1 MGVEKKSV
9 TLTIRGRSY
18 SLRTEADSQR
28 LKQVEGLVN
37 SRLDELE
44 EQSGTKSGAGLS
56 DVRLLMLALLN
67 VADECLTH
75 QQNFE
80 TVEERV
86 ETLNETLSLMLD
98 EEMPEQIE
106 QIELMAS

>member
-1 MGVEKKSV
+1 MGAEKKSV
-9 TLTIRGRSY
+9 TLTIRGRTY

-28 LKQVEGLVN
+28 LEQVEGLVN

-44 EQSGTKSGAGLS
+44 NHSESKSGVGLT

-75 QQNFE
+75 RHNLK
-80 TVEERV
+80 VVDERV
-86 ETLNETLSLMLD
+86 ETLNEALSLLLD
-98 EEMPEQIE
+98 EEEVE
-106 QIELMAS
+106 RIELMAS

>member
-1 MGVEKKSV
+1 MGAEKKSV
-9 TLTIRGRSY
+9 TLTIRGRTY

-28 LKQVEGLVN
+28 LEQVEVLVN

-44 EQSGTKSGAGLS
+44 KQSSTKSGAGMT

-75 QQNFE
+75 QQNLE
-80 TVEERV
+80 GVEERV
-86 ETLNETLSLMLD
+86 ETLNETLSLMLE
-98 EEMPEQIE
+98 EEMLDKVE

>member
-1 MGVEKKSV
+1 MGAEKKSV
-9 TLTIRGRSY
+9 TLTIRGRTY

-28 LKQVEGLVN
+28 LEQVEGLVN

-44 EQSGTKSGAGLS
+44 NQSGTKSGAGMT

-67 VADECLTH
+67 VADECLTYR
-75 QQNFE
+75 QNLE
-80 TVEERV
+80 IVEERV
-86 ETLNETLSLMLD
+86 GTLNETLSLMLD
-98 EEMPEQIE
+98 EEEVVEVE